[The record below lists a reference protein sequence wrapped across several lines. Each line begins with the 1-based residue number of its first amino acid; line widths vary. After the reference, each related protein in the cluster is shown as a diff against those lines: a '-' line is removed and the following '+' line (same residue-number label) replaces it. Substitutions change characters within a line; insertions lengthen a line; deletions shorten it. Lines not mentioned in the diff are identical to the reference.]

1 MNVPP
6 YKSAKSAAAPSPYVC
21 FLRVAVGGENRIV
34 LSIEGRAYGT
44 LALCVQNRLAT
55 LDQSKTTDS
64 PCHIAV
70 NV

>member
-6 YKSAKSAAAPSPYVC
+6 YKSAKSAAAPSSYVVFFGC
-21 FLRVAVGGENRIV
+21 GWWENRIV
-34 LSIEGRAYGT
+34 LSVEGRAYRT

-55 LDQSKTTDS
+55 LNQSKTTES

>member
-6 YKSAKSAAAPSPYVC
+6 YKSAAAPSPYVC
-21 FLRVAVGGENRIV
+21 FLRGGGWWENRIV
-34 LSIEGRAYGT
+34 LSVEGRAYGT

-55 LDQSKTTDS
+55 IDQSKTTLS